1 MGRLAIPRRGKVS
14 RSPGFTLIEILVVVF
29 IIGILVSV
37 TLISVH
43 ALGRDT
49 EIRDETARLVGL
61 IGAVHEQAEM
71 EGRDFGLRFQEHEY
85 EFLAYDPRR
94 NEWQAVE
101 GDDLLRP
108 RQLPPG
114 LNVRLR
120 LDGREAVLRPP
131 ADKNKPWPPQVQIQ
145 SSGDL
150 SAFELRLQREDS
162 DHEAT
167 ITGNADGELAVVSV
181 DDQK

>member
-1 MGRLAIPRRGKVS
+1 
-14 RSPGFTLIEILVVVF
+14 
-29 IIGILVSV
+29 
-37 TLISVH
+37 
-43 ALGRDT
+43 
-49 EIRDETARLVGL
+49 
-61 IGAVHEQAEM
+61 
-71 EGRDFGLRFQEHEY
+71 
-85 EFLAYDPRR
+85 
-94 NEWQAVE
+94 
-101 GDDLLRP
+101 
-108 RQLPPG
+108 
-114 LNVRLR
+114 VRLR